1 MPTGRHVGAGPWLEG
16 SARSPQPP
24 WLQRVTSLAAP
35 DLAGTIA
42 ALPAVVDQAMPDVDD
57 LYRVLVHAA
66 RESMIVTDQ
75 EGAIAFAND
84 AAARWTAR
92 SDDRRA
98 QRTVFDILHLDD
110 GAVMRAA
117 FERCRTGHEAPVFVE
132 CRVRQ
137 GDGRWIPADVQVRS
151 IEGRDG
157 ARRVLLQIRDISEN
171 LAMRARLSQAHRLA
185 SLGRLTTGVADDLAR
200 VMATI
205 RSQLDHLLLHEA
217 MPFGMRVIRRAA
229 ETGTALAQQLRAFAD
244 AAPASRRSI
253 DVHDLLKDIRR
264 SISPVLWLDVLL
276 TAGSTTV
283 RADHETLRQGLTDL
297 ILGFANAMPDE
308 SIVSVATRNEPLAQ
322 HSGRTTEAS
331 GVDYLVIEVS
341 NTAEAVRGSL
351 NGEVFEPRTSLPVS
365 AAIML
370 ALVILDEVSFDS
382 GGFVEVSTNPNGA
395 TVVTTYLVVE

>member
-1 MPTGRHVGAGPWLEG
+1 
-16 SARSPQPP
+16 
-24 WLQRVTSLAAP
+24 
-35 DLAGTIA
+35 
-42 ALPAVVDQAMPDVDD
+42 MPDVDD

-66 RESMIVTDQ
+66 RESMVVIDD
-75 EGAIAFAND
+75 EGTIAFAND

-92 SDDRRA
+92 SDDKRARR
-98 QRTVFDILHLDD
+98 TLFDILHPDD
-110 GAVMRAA
+110 VAVVRAA
-117 FERCRTGHEAPVFVE
+117 LERCRTRHDVPVFVE

-151 IEGRDG
+151 IEGREG
-157 ARRVLLQIRDISEN
+157 ARLVLLQIRDISEN

-185 SLGRLTTGVADDLAR
+185 SLGRLTTGVADDLGR

-205 RSQLDHLLLHEA
+205 RSQLDHLLLHDS

-229 ETGTALAQQLRAFAD
+229 ETGAALAQQLRAFAD

-276 TAGSTTV
+276 TAGATTV
-283 RADHETLRQGLTDL
+283 RADQETLRQGLTDL
-297 ILGFANAMPDE
+297 ILAFANAMPDE

-322 HSGRTTEAS
+322 HSGRSAEAT

-341 NTAEAVRGSL
+341 NTAEAMRSSL
-351 NGEVFEPRTSLPVS
+351 TGDVFEPRHVAAGLGRDHARAGRPRRGQFRFRRLRRGVRQPERRHRRHDLSRRGVRFPHCSRARFIAPSVS
-365 AAIML
+365 CAALL
-370 ALVILDEVSFDS
+370 AASS
-382 GGFVEVSTNPNGA
+382 A
-395 TVVTTYLVVE
+395 TRRLIPPKPPFSRSPRERLK

>member
-1 MPTGRHVGAGPWLEG
+1 
-16 SARSPQPP
+16 
-24 WLQRVTSLAAP
+24 
-35 DLAGTIA
+35 
-42 ALPAVVDQAMPDVDD
+42 MPDVDEM
-57 LYRVLVHAA
+57 YRVLVDAA
-66 RESMIVTDQ
+66 REAMIVIDQ
-75 EGAIAFAND
+75 QGTIAFSNS

-92 SDDRRA
+92 SDDKRERL
-98 QRTVFDILHLDD
+98 TLFDFLHPDD

-117 FERCRTGHEAPVFVE
+117 LERFRTAAEAPVFVE

-137 GDGRWIPADVQVRS
+137 GDGRWIPADVQVRG
-151 IEGRDG
+151 IESRDG
-157 ARRVLLQIRDISEN
+157 ARRVLLQIRDISESF
-171 LAMRARLSQAHRLA
+171 AMRARLSQAHRLA

-205 RSQLDHLLLHEA
+205 RSQLDHLLLNDS

-229 ETGTALAQQLRAFAD
+229 ETGAALAQQLRAFAD

-264 SISPVLWLDVLL
+264 SISPVLWLDMLL
-276 TAGSTTV
+276 GAASTTV

-297 ILGFANAMPDE
+297 ILGFANAMPDD
-308 SIVSVATRNEPLAQ
+308 SIVRISTRNEPLA
-322 HSGRTTEAS
+322 HRSGRSTEAT

-341 NTAEAVRGSL
+341 NTAEAVTNISTGD
-351 NGEVFEPRTSLPVS
+351 VFEPRTALPVS